1 MVMKRWRTGYRT
13 VAASDEDRKGGTM
26 GLTAAHDVAKI
37 TALGYSL
44 RDAVREVARRA
55 LRDAERGAS
64 YSSLYLK
71 EIHRLMVATA

>member
-1 MVMKRWRTGYRT
+1 
-13 VAASDEDRKGGTM
+13 M

-37 TALGYSL
+37 TAQGYSL

-55 LRDAERGAS
+55 LADAEHGAS
-64 YSSLYLK
+64 HSSIYLK